1 MGDLKETNDHKIAAV
16 RGGESMVEKLS
27 LSTMETIM
35 RELRGRG
42 HDNNEINNGNQTIIR
57 ELNEG
62 ETIKREL
69 KKDEQSCES

>member
-16 RGGESMVEKLS
+16 RGGESMVEKLT

-42 HDNNEINNGNQTIIR
+42 HDNHEINNGDQTIIR

>member
-1 MGDLKETNDHKIAAV
+1 MGDLKETNDHTIAAV

-42 HDNNEINNGNQTIIR
+42 HDNHEIIIGNRTIVR
-57 ELNEG
+57 EL
-62 ETIKREL
+62 TK
-69 KKDEQSCES
+69 